1 MVYKQP
7 ELARIRT
14 HEKIANAEPIMLTL
28 IWYVWVPRTVSQPL
42 ISAFAAGDLKG
53 HGPQPAQHDRPL
65 WPSDSPTC
73 CSPAC

>member
-1 MVYKQP
+1 MLYKQP

-42 ISAFAAGDLKG
+42 ISLLVAGRPCG
-53 HGPQPAQHDRPL
+53 HGLQPAQHDRPL
-65 WPSDSPTC
+65 WLSDSPI
-73 CSPAC
+73 